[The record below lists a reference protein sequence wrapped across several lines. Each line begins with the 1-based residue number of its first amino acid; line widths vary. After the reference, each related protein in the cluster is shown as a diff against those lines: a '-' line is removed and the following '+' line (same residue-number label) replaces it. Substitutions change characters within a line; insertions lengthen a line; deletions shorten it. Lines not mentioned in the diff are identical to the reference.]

1 MVVIISFSHQS
12 DVQVLHGNQVTVLDK
27 PVELSEEPAK
37 MNAEKRKEECVSGS
51 R

>member
-12 DVQVLHGNQVTVLDK
+12 DVQVLHGNQITVVDK
-27 PVELSEEPAK
+27 HAELSEEPAK
-37 MNAEKRKEECVSGS
+37 MDAEKCKEEYVSGS